1 MKIIAES
8 FIGQENLV
16 AEPSVAK
23 GWQGVVNINHHKN
36 LWEVTARR
44 GIMEKWTDAASP
56 SRRIEGK
63 EVSGGRQKR
72 VTFTIG
78 EIMPTTTRLQS
89 KVGRASI
96 VPEERDDDISTTALP
111 EQENRGVNGVNGAG
125 LGHRGYVTE
134 YSSESDDSSCEDE
147 SDDDWLNLEVHP
159 RSKTGRRI
167 SSYAEEPEKVP
178 EVEDEDESCVS
189 DPSLISSATKFV
201 ELFKSLSVLEKKQHE
216 HDKLVHKIQKLEEDN
231 AKLVKA
237 KQKAKQDATA
247 SKRKVAV
254 AEEKARLAEKN
265 TLRLLK
271 ENKYLHEENI
281 YLHHLCK
288 CPVCDVVKQEMF
300 VGLTCGHR
308 ICFDCYEQVGN
319 KCPTCRSV
327 WKKETKTMKRLY

>member
-1 MKIIAES
+1 MGADK
-8 FIGQENLV
+8 
-16 AEPSVAK
+16 
-23 GWQGVVNINHHKN
+23 
-36 LWEVTARR
+36 
-44 GIMEKWTDAASP
+44 
-56 SRRIEGK
+56 
-63 EVSGGRQKR
+63 KR
-72 VTFTIG
+72 VTF
-78 EIMPTTTRLQS
+78 EMTTTRLQS

-96 VPEERDDDISTTALP
+96 VPEERDDNISTTALP
-111 EQENRGVNGVNGAG
+111 EQENRGVNGAG

-147 SDDDWLNLEVHP
+147 SDDEWLNLEVHP
-159 RSKTGRRI
+159 RSKTGRVVKE
-167 SSYAEEPEKVP
+167 AALK
-178 EVEDEDESCVS
+178 VEDEDESCVS

-216 HDKLVHKIQKLEEDN
+216 HDELVHKIQKLEE
-231 AKLVKA
+231 A
-237 KQKAKQDATA
+237 KQKAKRDAAA

-281 YLHHLCK
+281 YLHDRLS
-288 CPVCDVVKQEMF
+288 CPVCNVVKQEMF
-300 VGLTCGHR
+300 VGITCGHR